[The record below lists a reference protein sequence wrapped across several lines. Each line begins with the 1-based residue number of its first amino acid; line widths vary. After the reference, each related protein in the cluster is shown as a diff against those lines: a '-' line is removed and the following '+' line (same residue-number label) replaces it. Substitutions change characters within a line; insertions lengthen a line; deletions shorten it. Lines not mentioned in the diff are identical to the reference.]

1 MRGVGGLRAT
11 QGNVYSFTVDR
22 IHAVSFMASARR
34 PSSDGRSKCPSSQVA
49 KESARLRLD
58 DSLDFR
64 SGPGQKDDMKIATS
78 AALLGLLVLPA
89 FARADGAPAA
99 PSAAALV
106 PNPASAGL
114 NMPWSRAKDIAVRA
128 AEKVPEEHYGFRP
141 SPEVRTFG
149 QLVGHLADSN
159 FMMCSMALGERFEP
173 WTVEK
178 TKTSKADLVAALKES
193 VAICDR
199 VFAQGDAALATG
211 LTLFGFDTTRFAL
224 VGILIGHEFE
234 HYGNMVTYMRIK
246 GLVPPSSENPPAP
259 KPAVK

>member
-1 MRGVGGLRAT
+1 VQRRCRPAHVFPLPAPVVRVDTGSCYVQGPLPHGSARPEKPSRMVLRAT
-11 QGNVYSFTVDR
+11 
-22 IHAVSFMASARR
+22 
-34 PSSDGRSKCPSSQVA
+34 DGPG
-49 KESARLRLD
+49 LD

-64 SGPGQKDDMKIATS
+64 SGPGQKVHMKIATM
-78 AALLGLLVLPA
+78 AALLGLFVLPA
-89 FARADGAPAA
+89 FAQADGTPAA
-99 PSAAALV
+99 PSSAAPV

-114 NMPWSRAKDIAVRA
+114 KMPWSRAKDIAVRA
-128 AEKVPEEHYGFRP
+128 AEKMPEEHYGFRP

-159 FMMCSMALGERFEP
+159 FMMCSMALGERVEP

-246 GLVPPSSENPPAP
+246 GLVPPSSENPPGP
-259 KPAVK
+259 KK

>member
-1 MRGVGGLRAT
+1 MPQEGSWCVEEKTAAGPGHRCSWQVGG
-11 QGNVYSFTVDR
+11 
-22 IHAVSFMASARR
+22 
-34 PSSDGRSKCPSSQVA
+34 
-49 KESARLRLD
+49 LD

-64 SGPGQKDDMKIATS
+64 LGPGQKVHMKIATM

-89 FARADGAPAA
+89 FAQADGTPAA
-99 PSAAALV
+99 PSSAAPV
-106 PNPASAGL
+106 TSPASAGL
-114 NMPWSRAKDIAVRA
+114 KMPWSRAKDIAVRA
-128 AEKVPEEHYGFRP
+128 AEKMPEEHYGFRP

-159 FMMCSMALGERFEP
+159 FMMCSMALGERVEP

-193 VAICDR
+193 VATCDR

-246 GLVPPSSENPPAP
+246 GLVPPSSENPPGP